1 MLTNLSLHACKCS
14 VLLFFSFYVFY
25 FTTYLILPAHL
36 SKCYKYPL
44 FSDIF
49 HFIHF
54 SSRLVFG
61 VFFFGFFFYSFC
73 LLCFLP
79 CSSILFFFFSDFI
92 ELSFCLSLQLTEISY
107 NSFLKLLVDI
117 KDIQLTLIKYSLGNF
132 TLEQMQ

>member
-1 MLTNLSLHACKCS
+1 MLCGYHRAYRKYPIVKTVHFMLTNLSFHACKCS
-14 VLLFFSFYVFY
+14 VPLFFSFYVFY

-79 CSSILFFFFSDFI
+79 CSSILFFFFLISLNS
-92 ELSFCLSLQLTEISY
+92 LSVFPCSLLRS
-107 NSFLKLLVDI
+107 
-117 KDIQLTLIKYSLGNF
+117 LITAF
-132 TLEQMQ
+132 

>member
-1 MLTNLSLHACKCS
+1 MLCGYHRAYRKYPIVKTVHFMLTNLSLHACKCS

-61 VFFFGFFFYSFC
+61 VFFFLVFFFTVFACYVFC
-73 LLCFLP
+73 PVLP
-79 CSSILFFFFSDFI
+79 FYFFFFLISLNS
-92 ELSFCLSLQLTEISY
+92 LSVFPCSLLRS
-107 NSFLKLLVDI
+107 
-117 KDIQLTLIKYSLGNF
+117 LITAF
-132 TLEQMQ
+132 